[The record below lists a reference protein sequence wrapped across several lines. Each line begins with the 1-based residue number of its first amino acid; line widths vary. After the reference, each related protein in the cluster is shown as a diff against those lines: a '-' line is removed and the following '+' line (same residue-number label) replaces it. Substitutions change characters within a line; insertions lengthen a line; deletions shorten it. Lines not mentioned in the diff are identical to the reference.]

1 MDHGPCVQTIWSM
14 TPIDIDAWV
23 RLAWSGQ
30 HPQKLRSMTRDAGG
44 PAALVEMVESG
55 RSSMSE
61 SGRRAVSVPLERRM
75 EQLSEVG
82 IELVTLGANNYPPEL
97 ADIPDSPTVLF
108 LRGQVPTR
116 PRVAVVGSRKASPG
130 GLRMAREV
138 GEALAVRGVSVV
150 SGLALGVDA
159 EAHRGMLS
167 GRGGGIAV
175 VATGP
180 DVWYPAAHR
189 QLGEDIVASGG
200 AIVSEYPPGT
210 GVARWRFPLRNR
222 LITGLSGVVL
232 VVEAT
237 EKSGTMI
244 AVRYARQQGRTL
256 MAVPG
261 SATHANARGCDL
273 LIERGAI
280 PVSEVGSLLEQI
292 YECLNTG
299 GRAALP
305 F

>member
-1 MDHGPCVQTIWSM
+1 M
-14 TPIDIDAWV
+14 TPIDIDAWA
-23 RLAWSGQ
+23 RLAWAEQ
-30 HPQKLRSMTRDAGG
+30 HPQKLRSMIRDAGG

-61 SGRRAVSVPLERRM
+61 SGRRAVRVPLEHRM

-82 IELVTLGANNYPPEL
+82 IELVTLGADNYPPEL
-97 ADIPDSPTVLF
+97 ADIPDSPMVLF
-108 LRGQVPTR
+108 LRGQVPIR

-138 GEALAVRGVSVV
+138 GERLAARGVSVV

-159 EAHRGMLS
+159 EVHRGMLS
-167 GRGGGIAV
+167 MGGGGIAV

-180 DVWYPAAHR
+180 DVWYPPAHR
-189 QLGEDIVASGG
+189 QLGEDLVASGG
-200 AIVSEYPPGT
+200 AIISEYPPGT

-222 LITGLSGVVL
+222 IITGLSEVVL
-232 VVEAT
+232 VAEAT

-244 AVRYARQQGRTL
+244 AARYARQQGRTL
-256 MAVPG
+256 MAVP
-261 SATHANARGCDL
+261 SSVTHTNARGCDL
-273 LIERGAI
+273 LIRLGAI
-280 PVSEVGSLLEQI
+280 PVSEVGSLLEQMD
-292 YECLNTG
+292 EGPNTG
-299 GRAALP
+299 GPSTLP